1 MSSTQ
6 SVSRLFQTFTV
17 NSNDT
22 TGIISTGVLTNP
34 IENIS
39 LTINNNNISNL
50 DVNWKTLIVKSIN
63 GDQLSFGTYQNNTNN
78 NASIASIDKVTGN
91 FKDLYLNNT
100 GIDVNTQIGN
110 VVIAGKTTIGNNS
123 NTIGNNFTMD
133 VFSKY
138 NNNNIALLRNSNL
151 QLSFFA
157 NSNINISTNNNNLN
171 INSRT
176 FFSDFVSINSNN
188 FVPTNNEKL
197 VVNGIS
203 VFNSNVIINGRIG
216 GNFSLDSDT
225 NFSERNKLPGSVLN
239 TRGNSGI
246 SSNVANQIFLNID
259 TTSGLLVTNN
269 VISLNPILPNIQ
281 TYGKI
286 ILGDITTDSADYS
299 FYSSRRSKFNSNVI
313 MGSNP
318 TSTSLNI
325 SDYILNINGN
335 MGITGN
341 IFNASD
347 SNLKHNIITYPNAL
361 DNILK
366 CRGVL
371 YEFKD
376 DYKKNIGVIAQE
388 IEKIIPEIVE
398 TTTDGMK
405 NVNYLGFIGII
416 IEAIKDLNNKI
427 ESSKV

>member
-1 MSSTQ
+1 MTSTQ
-6 SVSRLFQTFTV
+6 SVSRLFQTFTI
-17 NSNDT
+17 NSNDS

-34 IENIS
+34 IENVA
-39 LTINNNNISNL
+39 LTINNGNTNNL
-50 DVNWKTLIVKSIN
+50 DVNWKTLIVKSN
-63 GDQLSFGTYQNNTNN
+63 QGDNLSFGTYQFNNNN
-78 NASIASIDKVTGN
+78 NASIASTDRITGN
-91 FKDLYLNNT
+91 FKDIYLNNT

-110 VVIAGKTTIGNNS
+110 VIIAGKTTIGNNS
-123 NTIGNNFTMD
+123 NTVEKNYTFD

-151 QLSFFA
+151 ELRFFA
-157 NSNINISTNNNNLN
+157 NSNINISTNNDNLN

-176 FFSDFVSINSNN
+176 YFSEYISINSNN

-239 TRGNSGI
+239 VAPNSGI
-246 SSNVANQIFLNID
+246 SSNLLNQIFLNID
-259 TTSGLLVTNN
+259 TDSGLLLNNN
-269 VISLNPILPNIQ
+269 VISLNPLLPNIQ
-281 TYGKI
+281 TQGQL
-286 ILGDITTDSADYS
+286 ILGDITNDTAGYA
-299 FYSSRRSKFNSNVI
+299 FYTSKRSKFNNTVI

-318 TSTSLNI
+318 TSTSLNL

-347 SNLKHNIITYPNAL
+347 SNLKQNIQTYPNAL

-398 TTTDGMK
+398 TTTDGIK
-405 NVNYLGFIGII
+405 NVNYLGFIGVI
-416 IEAIKDLNNKI
+416 IEAIKELNNKI
-427 ESSKV
+427 ICSKV